1 MFNNNV
7 SKKHFLTVSEYNK
20 SEKNA
25 MVNIPN
31 RIIECSSVQTMVKLG
46 YPVSISNTKELQ
58 KYVDCMHEG
67 RFDSTF
73 DTYIKK
79 LSIHEFDLIKEIT
92 KTVINN
98 SNKNYSTPKLA
109 TASLIRSLIIFRM
122 LKFAGLKKNDGV
134 LEIGGGNGY
143 LGALLACDGYRY
155 ISTDISQ
162 AFYLYQNH
170 LMTELLKIN
179 EMVEGT
185 NKNLNKLNDIN
196 SKLFIHIPWWKFYS
210 NNEFFEKLK
219 IKFIVTSHMLAET
232 HSNSLRFILKFLKKK
247 LIETNGS
254 FIFEGW
260 GSTVERE
267 IFEVNKFFSDYGY
280 VATHNHINASLYSPK
295 ESNVKNALDYS
306 SVKIVNSNSKEELR
320 EKYHPQIF
328 VDETE
333 ISKKILKNTSE
344 HEVEQIIEKHEVS
357 NFFNEKS
364 PNNNLLSDDE
374 KFLKYIEVNI

>member
-170 LMTELLKIN
+170 LMTELLKI
-179 EMVEGT
+179 
-185 NKNLNKLNDIN
+185 
-196 SKLFIHIPWWKFYS
+196 
-210 NNEFFEKLK
+210 
-219 IKFIVTSHMLAET
+219 
-232 HSNSLRFILKFLKKK
+232 
-247 LIETNGS
+247 
-254 FIFEGW
+254 
-260 GSTVERE
+260 
-267 IFEVNKFFSDYGY
+267 
-280 VATHNHINASLYSPK
+280 
-295 ESNVKNALDYS
+295 
-306 SVKIVNSNSKEELR
+306 
-320 EKYHPQIF
+320 
-328 VDETE
+328 
-333 ISKKILKNTSE
+333 
-344 HEVEQIIEKHEVS
+344 
-357 NFFNEKS
+357 
-364 PNNNLLSDDE
+364 
-374 KFLKYIEVNI
+374 